1 MSKEHLTKKEY
12 QKLNWDFDASYLD
25 DVGKYKFTLK
35 ENDLEYFAS
44 TYKELIDMFPQK
56 LSEWLDV
63 KLKQKEPKIN
73 KPISVGDCNGRI
85 NIKLSTSVQYHLLKE
100 AQTEGIT
107 VNHLVSNIISRHYG
121 LLTRDEEKSQGKI
134 YNPSQTLAVVN
145 CAGTIDEIMNNHIY
159 ACGSTGVAYSFK
171 QFKYFGPY
179 AHKKVSAIFEVKA
192 VIDVK
197 QTKKITPDKCKV
209 YWKNFSE
216 NDEILITELLTK
228 LNDENNDL
236 SVERKNLIKKSNTR
250 IFLLNE
256 NNFAETNFEKDTPR
270 GLYSTKKY
278 FNNIASD
285 CNSAKELAQKLNGR
299 LWSEFEKEEIT
310 KEQE

>member
-1 MSKEHLTKKEY
+1 MNKDHMTKKEY
-12 QKLNWDFDASYLD
+12 QELNWDFDASYLD
-25 DVGKYKFTLK
+25 DIGKYKFTLK

-85 NIKLSTSVQYHLLKE
+85 NIKLSKSVQYHLLKE

-107 VNHLVSNIISRHYG
+107 VNHLVSNIISKHYG
-121 LLTRDEEKSQGKI
+121 VLNRRGQKPQENI

-145 CAGTIDEIMNNHIY
+145 CAGTIDEIRENRIY
-159 ACGSTGVAYSFK
+159 ACGATGVAYSFK

-179 AHKKVSAIFEVKA
+179 SQKEVSAIFEVKA
-192 VIDVK
+192 VIDIEP
-197 QTKKITPDKCKV
+197 TKKLTSDKCKI
-209 YWKNFSE
+209 YWKNVSE
-216 NDEILITELLTK
+216 DDEVLINELLIK
-228 LNDENNDL
+228 LNDKTNEF
-236 SVERKNLIKKSNTR
+236 SVDRKKKIQTDNTR
-250 IFLLNE
+250 IFLLDEKNC
-256 NNFAETNFEKDTPR
+256 AETRFIKDTLR

-278 FNNIASD
+278 FNNIAND

-310 KEQE
+310 EELE